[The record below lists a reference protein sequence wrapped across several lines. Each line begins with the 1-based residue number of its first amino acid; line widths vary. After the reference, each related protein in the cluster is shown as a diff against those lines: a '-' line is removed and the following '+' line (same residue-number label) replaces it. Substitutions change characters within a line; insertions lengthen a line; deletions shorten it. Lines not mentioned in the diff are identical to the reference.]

1 VLDWLRRIRSR
12 TASPLRGAPATPRH
26 KTYSADSGY
35 VYTYYYE
42 GYRESGEDL
51 EFVFQMSTSS
61 EPFTPVFVSLTR
73 QALETWESSHR
84 ELTPTER
91 YAIAKLALFQAFDDR
106 PEPTAMRRP
115 VLVRPA
121 DAEAILE
128 RLEID

>member
-1 VLDWLRRIRSR
+1 MLEWLRRITARS
-12 TASPLRGAPATPRH
+12 APLRGGPAVRRH

-42 GYRESGEDL
+42 GYRESSEGL
-51 EFVFQMSTSS
+51 EFVFQMSASS
-61 EPFTPVFVSLTR
+61 EPFTAVSVSLTR
-73 QALETWESSHR
+73 EALTTWESSHR

-106 PEPTAMRRP
+106 PEPASLRHP